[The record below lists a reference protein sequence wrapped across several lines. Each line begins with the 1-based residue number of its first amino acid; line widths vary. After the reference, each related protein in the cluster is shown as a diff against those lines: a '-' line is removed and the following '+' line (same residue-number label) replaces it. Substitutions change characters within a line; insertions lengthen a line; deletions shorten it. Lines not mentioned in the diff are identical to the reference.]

1 MAIHT
6 ASPADPRDN
15 RGMTAQ
21 TTAVR
26 YRERLL
32 PGFGFFGAWLLLIP
46 ATALI
51 MMPINK
57 QAAIPVAIGMYLLVA
72 LIFVA
77 LSPVVEVR
85 DGTLRAGRASIPVDL
100 VGDITPLGSDAL
112 RDAIGP
118 GADARNY
125 MVVRGWIHRGLKL
138 EITDVDDRTPHWIV
152 TSRKPLA
159 LAEALKA
166 GA

>member
-1 MAIHT
+1 
-6 ASPADPRDN
+6 
-15 RGMTAQ
+15 MTAQ

-57 QAAIPVAIGMYLLVA
+57 EAAIPVAIGMYVLVA
-72 LIFVA
+72 LIFTA
-77 LSPVVEVR
+77 LSPVIEVR
-85 DGTLRAGRASIPVDL
+85 DGTLRAGRASIPVSF
-100 VGDITPLGSDAL
+100 VGAIEPLGSDAL
-112 RDAIGP
+112 RDIIGP

-125 MVVRGWIHRGLKL
+125 MVVRGWIHRGVKL
-138 EITDVDDRTPHWIV
+138 EITDASDPTPFWII
-152 TSRKPLA
+152 TSRKPIA
-159 LAEALKA
+159 LTEALQA
-166 GA
+166 QA